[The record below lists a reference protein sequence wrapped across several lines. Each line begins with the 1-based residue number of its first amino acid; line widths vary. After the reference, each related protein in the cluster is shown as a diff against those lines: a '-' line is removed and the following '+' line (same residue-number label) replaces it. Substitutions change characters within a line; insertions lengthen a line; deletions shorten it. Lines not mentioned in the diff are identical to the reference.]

1 MELQTPDQPQSI
13 RIALL
18 CENPRVYRSLGPR
31 LAADSAFEVVG
42 TLDCVIDRVPEAIA
56 TRPDVVIL
64 GISHITHFNMLV
76 CRAIRQA
83 DPNVRV
89 VILPSFAYDSTELQM
104 ATEAGA
110 STVIFKNIDTP
121 ALVAQIRALIKRN
134 A

>member
-1 MELQTPDQPQSI
+1 MGSQAPDQSKSI

-31 LAADSAFEVVG
+31 LEADSAFEVVG
-42 TLDCVIDRVPEAIA
+42 TLDCVIERVAEAIA

-89 VILPSFAYDSTELQM
+89 VVLPSFAYDSTELQM

-110 STVIFKNIDTP
+110 ATVILKNIDTP
-121 ALVAQIRALIKRN
+121 ALVEQIRALTKPKD
-134 A
+134 